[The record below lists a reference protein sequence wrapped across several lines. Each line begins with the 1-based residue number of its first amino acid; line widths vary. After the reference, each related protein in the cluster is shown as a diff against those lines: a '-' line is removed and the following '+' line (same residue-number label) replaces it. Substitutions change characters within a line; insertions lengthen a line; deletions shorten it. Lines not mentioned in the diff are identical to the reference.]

1 MTQNRSLDQY
11 SNPFD
16 AVKDFEHMLEE
27 YTGAPYAIVTD
38 SCTHAIEIALRI
50 IQTDQTSFPCKTY
63 LSVVMLMHKL
73 GINYQFNEVDWFAK
87 KKYNFT
93 NTKIW
98 DCARYFEKNMYRKT
112 QIQCISFNREKPLS
126 IGKGGAI
133 LTDDPVLAERANRMR
148 YDGRDIFKY
157 PNWIDQ
163 EIFEPGFHYY
173 LRPEECIIGM
183 NLLSSRS
190 FIFQTNDMFLRYP
203 NCSTLKIVN
212 DLY

>member
-1 MTQNRSLDQY
+1 MQIKSLDQY

-16 AVKDFEHMLEE
+16 AVKEFECMLQQ

-50 IQTDQTSFPCKTY
+50 NLPKKTSFPCRTY

-73 GINYQFNEVDWFAK
+73 NINYQFNEVNWFAD

-93 NTKIW
+93 STHIW
-98 DCARYFEKNMYRKT
+98 DCARYFKKNMYEKN
-112 QIQCISFNREKPLS
+112 QVQCISFNREKPLS

-133 LTDDPVLAERANRMR
+133 LTDDPILAERANRMR

-157 PNWIDQ
+157 KNWIDQ

-173 LRPEECIIGM
+173 LRPEECIVGM
-183 NLLSSRS
+183 NLLSSQS
-190 FIFQTNDMFLRYP
+190 LISQTDSMFLKYP
-203 NCSTLKIVN
+203 DCSTMKIVN
-212 DLY
+212 DLS